1 MELFAELLGGSD
13 VSPLQIELV
22 KKQQLFNASEC
33 FYLKGIDE
41 GMFILYGILNDGISF
56 DTAKEGLFT
65 ELNKLYSDVTFSER
79 LIGVKNRISTQ
90 LLVERTQPMQIAQKL
105 CYYENI
111 DSLSLINQETSILD
125 NITAEDIIAVSK
137 KVLNNDI
144 FQTIHYTP
152 KSNA

>member
-1 MELFAELLGGSD
+1 M
-13 VSPLQIELV
+13 V
-22 KKQQLFNASEC
+22 
-33 FYLKGIDE
+33 
-41 GMFILYGILNDGISF
+41 F

-125 NITAEDIIAVSK
+125 NITAEDITAVSK